1 MLRACI
7 NLNSNNHR
15 PTAPIWFPGKGAKG
29 KNPAHPG
36 SFYSTK
42 LRAKLAWWHHPSN
55 NCPKRLLQL
64 LQHGVKV
71 NFIDKSTFNPPP
83 RPPKFIDPR
92 DTLFAIQALQDG
104 RKIGAYTDLAAGG
117 HQYLSRSRVSTPLH
131 GKRRLVHALC
141 PLNTATVKRP
151 TCYETLKSLPNILK
165 PNDFMVSLDVESVF
179 FHVVIAESNRKYF
192 SSHFAIQPESRVHS
206 ATTRRI
212 LVLHQPTPASNTI
225 RIDKTAPSPLLLS
238 SYRVV
243 TLLPAAGLDFKSE
256 DLGRG
261 HQCSQLCSKAY
272 WHSHAFVRR
281 RPACLLWHRSRSLP
295 SPRNHRQDARRC
307 RDYKISDER
316 PVDAFPSS
324 SRSLGP
330 PHRLQGSR
338 QPATARKTLCHD
350 SKSGTSSSLPG
361 LAKPTPHLLKRFA
374 TIHRASRQR
383 PLSHSACSLSPP
395 QHLQLPRAIP
405 PALVFNTAGD
415 RRPCLLATHV
425 HITPRQPANPLAP
438 TSHYSF
444 DNRRFRQYRLRQH
457 PGSALRGPPRVRRLL
472 DAMGTTTD
480 HRPQRAQGGTTWAS
494 REPAPHQG
502 SAHPPISGQHERS
515 GMFDKIQLSQQ
526 ALNGRAV
533 PLSPMASTAQ
543 HLPRSALYSVRAQHS
558 RPSLSSSQC
567 RPLEPQATHAKFPTA
582 TSSTSSGS
590 SSRHRPI
597 CLPPICGGS
606 TLLHSSARSPL
617 SRLQWPPPR
626 LVNTTK

>member
-1 MLRACI
+1 MVSRQGSQRQEPCPSGQLL
-7 NLNSNNHR
+7 LNETVSKARMVASPIKQLPKAAPPTPTTWSQSQLHRQVHFQPASSSTQVHR
-15 PTAPIWFPGKGAKG
+15 PARHTVRHTSSPRWSQDRSLHGPGC
-29 KNPAHPG
+29 
-36 SFYSTK
+36 
-42 LRAKLAWWHHPSN
+42 R
-55 NCPKRLLQL
+55 
-64 LQHGVKV
+64 
-71 NFIDKSTFNPPP
+71 
-83 RPPKFIDPR
+83 RPPIPIKKQSFNSAPWQTPFSTR
-92 DTLFAIQALQDG
+92 PLPPKHRHRQATYTLRNPEKPPQHPETKRFHGQSGRRECFLPCVHSRIKSQILQ
-104 RKIGAYTDLAAGG
+104 
-117 HQYLSRSRVSTPLH
+117 QS
-131 GKRRLVHALC
+131 LC
-141 PLNTATVKRP
+141 
-151 TCYETLKSLPNILK
+151 Y
-165 PNDFMVSLDVESVF
+165 
-179 FHVVIAESNRKYF
+179 
-192 SSHFAIQPESRVHS
+192 SSFPERRVHS

-238 SYRVV
+238 GYRVV
-243 TLLPAAGLDFKSE
+243 PLLPAAGLDFKSE

-261 HQCSQLCSKAY
+261 HQCSQLCSKAC

-383 PLSHSACSLSPP
+383 PLGHSTCSLSPP

-415 RRPCLLATHV
+415 RRPGLLAPHV

-480 HRPQRAQGGTTWAS
+480 HRP
-494 REPAPHQG
+494 
-502 SAHPPISGQHERS
+502 
-515 GMFDKIQLSQQ
+515 
-526 ALNGRAV
+526 
-533 PLSPMASTAQ
+533 
-543 HLPRSALYSVRAQHS
+543 
-558 RPSLSSSQC
+558 
-567 RPLEPQATHAKFPTA
+567 
-582 TSSTSSGS
+582 
-590 SSRHRPI
+590 
-597 CLPPICGGS
+597 
-606 TLLHSSARSPL
+606 
-617 SRLQWPPPR
+617 
-626 LVNTTK
+626 